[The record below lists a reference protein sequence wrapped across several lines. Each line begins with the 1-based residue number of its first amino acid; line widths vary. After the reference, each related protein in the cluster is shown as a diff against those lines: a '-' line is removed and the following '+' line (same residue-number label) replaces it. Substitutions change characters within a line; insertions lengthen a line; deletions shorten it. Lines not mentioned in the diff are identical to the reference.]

1 VVKIME
7 KKFILTEKE
16 LFELINNSYVDGFFY
31 AMEKEDIFKK
41 FGDSQ
46 GKDAPSYTRKKIKG
60 LK

>member
-1 VVKIME
+1 ME